1 MPKYETIVILDP
13 SLPDESQEQW
23 VSTVTETASREGG
36 QVLDLQ
42 RWGKKRLAYEIK
54 KRREGSYI
62 YFILEGSSKI
72 VRDLERLFRISEE
85 VLKFLTVK
93 IERPKER
100 RIPPEKVA
108 RPGEEM
114 PLTKVEEE
122 S

>member
-1 MPKYETIVILDP
+1 MPKYETIIILDP

-23 VSTVTETASREGG
+23 VSTVTETVSRERGH
-36 QVLDLQ
+36 VLDLQ

-72 VRDLERLFRISEE
+72 VRELERLFRISEE
-85 VLKFLTVK
+85 VLKCLTVK

-108 RPGEEM
+108 PGEEGV
-114 PLTKVEEE
+114 PLTKVN
-122 S
+122 